1 MSVELHEACKE
12 EDVGT
17 VQACLARGVNVNA
30 KHDGVTPLITAVK
43 HNNIKIVRILLA
55 RDDLDIAAADVGGG
69 TALHFACYLGHA
81 ECVAL
86 IGQDSR
92 MNSRIINIKNNAGN
106 TALVYAVMQN
116 NIEIVRILLARD
128 DLNIAATNA
137 AGRTALHNACYKG
150 HAECVALLGK
160 DRNMNSRI
168 INTKTNGG
176 VTALM
181 VAVEENYLPCV
192 ERMAELDGVDW
203 ETGNMKEESL
213 EDVAR

>member
-30 KHDGVTPLITAVK
+30 KHDGVTPLITAVW
-43 HNNIKIVRILLA
+43 
-55 RDDLDIAAADVGGG
+55 
-69 TALHFACYLGHA
+69 Y
-81 ECVAL
+81 
-86 IGQDSR
+86 
-92 MNSRIINIKNNAGN
+92 
-106 TALVYAVMQN
+106 N

-128 DLNIAATNA
+128 DLDIAATNA

-160 DRNMNSRI
+160 DRNMNSKI

-203 ETGNMKEESL
+203 ETRNMKEESL